1 MTEGAGAGAA
11 MAADFPSWARM
22 TAARREHALRV
33 AGLME
38 GWAVGLDLPAEARAR
53 WRLAALHHDALK
65 DAPAAELRPLL
76 SGDEARLA
84 APLLHGPAAAARME
98 EEGIGDPEVRDAVRH
113 HTVGHPSFR
122 LLGQALYLAD
132 WLEPGRGFEDDVRRR
147 LRSRLPGEWDG
158 VLREV
163 TRRRIGDL
171 LEKTLPLR
179 PETVA
184 FWNARVVEGMS

>member
-1 MTEGAGAGAA
+1 MTEGAGAGGAVAA
-11 MAADFPSWARM
+11 EFPSWARM

-38 GWAVGLDLPAEARAR
+38 VWIGGLDLPAGAPAR

-65 DAPAAELRPLL
+65 DAPARELRALL
-76 SGDEARLA
+76 PGDESGLPD
-84 APLLHGPAAAARME
+84 PLLHGPAAAARME
-98 EEGIGDPEVRDAVRH
+98 EEGIGDPEVRDAVRY

-147 LRSRLPGEWDG
+147 LRGRLPGDWDD

-163 TRRRIGDL
+163 TRRRIGGL
-171 LEKTLPLR
+171 LGKTLPLR
-179 PETVA
+179 SETVG
-184 FWNARVVEGMS
+184 FWNARVVEGVS